1 MKGLS
6 KLFGES
12 ADDER
17 QHGIKFISYLRMRGG
32 DTTSDFFENGK
43 LEPILDKYIWAD
55 GTEALRDALTMEKKV
70 SANIREM
77 IDNCDNDNVHDYF
90 SADMLTGTW

>member
-1 MKGLS
+1 MTLHYNIYKTLLFSFTSFYNYSKGLS

-12 ADDER
+12 ADEER

-43 LEPILDKYIWAD
+43 LEPILDKYILSLIHISEP
-55 GTEALRDALTMEKKV
+55 TRP
-70 SANIREM
+70 
-77 IDNCDNDNVHDYF
+77 Y
-90 SADMLTGTW
+90 